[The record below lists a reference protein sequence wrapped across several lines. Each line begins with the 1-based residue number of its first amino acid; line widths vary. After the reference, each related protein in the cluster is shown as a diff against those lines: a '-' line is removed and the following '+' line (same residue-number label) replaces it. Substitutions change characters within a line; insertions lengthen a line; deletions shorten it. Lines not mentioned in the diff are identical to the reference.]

1 MDKLFAIKLFVIKVV
16 AVAILSPVSI
26 SASQYNDDIV
36 LELEERN
43 PRKARACRDKSIGA
57 RCVAFYH
64 QCKPHLAEQL

>member
-1 MDKLFAIKLFVIKVV
+1 MDSFLNYYSRTPIDKQFAIKVV

-57 RCVAFYH
+57 RCVAFH
-64 QCKPHLAEQL
+64 NQ